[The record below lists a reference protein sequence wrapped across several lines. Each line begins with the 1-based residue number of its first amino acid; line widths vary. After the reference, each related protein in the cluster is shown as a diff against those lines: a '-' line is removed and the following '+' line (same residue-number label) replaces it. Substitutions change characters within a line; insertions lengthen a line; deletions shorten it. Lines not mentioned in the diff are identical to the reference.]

1 MYDLKCYKRIYTVL
15 KPTRSELSMYI
26 KTHRSNLDLFDVVK
40 IVPLLK
46 NKSAQELDGV
56 DM

>member
-1 MYDLKCYKRIYTVL
+1 MLQTHLHGSKTHAFWTFDV
-15 KPTRSELSMYI
+15 YI
-26 KTHRSNLDLFDVVK
+26 KTHRSNVDLFDVVK